1 MEQREGE
8 KSPQG
13 AQNEL
18 DDLGGKAATPSNAH
32 RHQECAGNVRNE
44 RIDRTNTPD
53 RNRAPGGHRGE
64 KGESRGVK
72 VDLDHQNVVDDA

>member
-18 DDLGGKAATPSNAH
+18 DNPGGKAATPSNAH
-32 RHQECAGNVRNE
+32 RHQEHAGNVRNKH
-44 RIDRTNTPD
+44 IDGMNTPD
-53 RNRAPGGHRGE
+53 QNRAPGGHRGE
-64 KGESRGVK
+64 KGELRGVK
-72 VDLDHQNVVDDA
+72 VDPDH